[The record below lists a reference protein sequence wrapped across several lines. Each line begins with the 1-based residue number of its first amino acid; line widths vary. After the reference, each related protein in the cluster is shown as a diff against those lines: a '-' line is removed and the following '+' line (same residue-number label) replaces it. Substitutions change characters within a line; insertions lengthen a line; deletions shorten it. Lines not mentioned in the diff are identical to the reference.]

1 MVKRN
6 LFKISTR
13 QLVNKI
19 DAEVKLLEILI
30 DIERNL
36 LQNSDIPETLSEAK
50 GKTKLTWWYN
60 ITDHAFRF
68 LWNQTHS

>member
-6 LFKISTR
+6 LFKISTP

-19 DAEVKLLEILI
+19 DVEVQLLEILI

-50 GKTKLTWWYN
+50 RKQNLRGGL
-60 ITDHAFRF
+60 I
-68 LWNQTHS
+68 